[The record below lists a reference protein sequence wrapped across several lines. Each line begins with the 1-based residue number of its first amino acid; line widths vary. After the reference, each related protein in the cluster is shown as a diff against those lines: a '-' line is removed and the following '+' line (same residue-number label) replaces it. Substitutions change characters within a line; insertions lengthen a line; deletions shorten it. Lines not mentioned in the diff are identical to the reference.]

1 MWHTA
6 GVTAHSYMGFILLG
20 RHLVLPLPHLIVNR
34 GRYAIVSATLENI
47 ILAVKIGSL
56 SGLLPE
62 LKLLPV
68 STTPS
73 WF

>member
-1 MWHTA
+1 
-6 GVTAHSYMGFILLG
+6 MGFMLLG
-20 RHLVLPLPHLIVNR
+20 RHLVLQLPHLIVNH

-47 ILAVKIGSL
+47 ILAVKIGSP